1 MTLEWRGRTLHI
13 TWLPVASMGRLA
25 ALAPAGPEETQVL
38 AALLAGARVCLDRRA
53 LEYRRYRRTAPAG
66 IFRRRRRACLHSKN
80 PGIPGFFAAQKGKD
94 ALTASLLGIEP
105 FLLECAAY
113 SG

>member
-66 IFRRRRRACLHSKN
+66 IFRRCLTLERRLREM
-80 PGIPGFFAAQKGKD
+80 GICVIGTG
-94 ALTASLLGIEP
+94 GR
-105 FLLECAAY
+105 
-113 SG
+113 